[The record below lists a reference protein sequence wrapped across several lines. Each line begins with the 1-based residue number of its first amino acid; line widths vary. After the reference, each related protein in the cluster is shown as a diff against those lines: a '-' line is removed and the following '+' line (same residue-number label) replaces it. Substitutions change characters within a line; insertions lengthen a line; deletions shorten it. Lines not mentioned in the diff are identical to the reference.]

1 MNGPRE
7 EQAGIGEL
15 RGLDGTPLLQGA
27 RYALTI
33 DHAEIAGGLPYIH
46 GTILNAPSGGFPAS
60 IVDSEVLRRNPDW
73 KLSVEGHTDAI
84 ASEQYN
90 LDLSAR
96 RAAAVRTALG
106 SRFGIAAARL
116 TTAGLGESSPRD
128 RNDTLEGRARN
139 RRVELVRR

>member
-60 IVDSEVLRRNPDW
+60 IVDSEVLLLLEDGREWDCR
-73 KLSVEGHTDAI
+73 LTDT
-84 ASEQYN
+84 QGT
-90 LDLSAR
+90 LVPRGDHL
-96 RAAAVRTALG
+96 RTAA
-106 SRFGIAAARL
+106 S
-116 TTAGLGESSPRD
+116 
-128 RNDTLEGRARN
+128 
-139 RRVELVRR
+139 